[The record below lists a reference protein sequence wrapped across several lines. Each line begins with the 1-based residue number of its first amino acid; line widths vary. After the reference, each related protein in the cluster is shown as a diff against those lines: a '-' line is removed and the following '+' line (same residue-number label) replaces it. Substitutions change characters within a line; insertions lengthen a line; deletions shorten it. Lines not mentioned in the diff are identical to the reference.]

1 MRAKYVYM
9 EKVLN
14 SWTLIQSNQYQYIYH
29 TNILLNPFFGEWLQ
43 TEKDPYQV
51 NELYSADL
59 QKRI

>member
-1 MRAKYVYM
+1 M
-9 EKVLN
+9 EKVLK
-14 SWTLIQSNQYQYIYH
+14 SWTSYWSKQYQYVYH
-29 TNILLNPFFGEWLQ
+29 INILLNPFFGEQLQ